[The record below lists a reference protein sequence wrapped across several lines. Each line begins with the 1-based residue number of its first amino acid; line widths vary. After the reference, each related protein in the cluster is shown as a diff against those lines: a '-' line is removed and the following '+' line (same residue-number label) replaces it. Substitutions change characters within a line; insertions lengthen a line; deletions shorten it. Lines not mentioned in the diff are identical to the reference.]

1 MRERKDNCILVMLG
15 SILIIFLSNAPV
27 RGAEYV
33 IDPAHSF
40 VEFRIHHLGF
50 SWLYG
55 NFREIEGTFRYDSKR
70 PEGSSFEV
78 MISTES
84 VDTHHVERDKHLR
97 SKDFLDVQKYPEAT
111 FRSTRFSGG
120 SEEGTLEGM
129 LTLHGV
135 TKPIVIKVKKVGE
148 GKDPWGGYRA
158 GFVGKTT
165 LKKSDFGIT
174 YNLGPAGEKIE
185 FDLGIEGIRK

>member
-1 MRERKDNCILVMLG
+1 MRGRKVNCMRGILGATL
-15 SILIIFLSNAPV
+15 LIFMSNAPV

-40 VEFRIHHLGF
+40 VEFRIQHLGF

-55 NFREIEGTFRYDSKR
+55 NFREIEGTFRYDPKHFVD
-70 PEGSSFEV
+70 SSFEV

-84 VDTHHVERDKHLR
+84 VDTHHSERDKHLR
-97 SKDFLDVQKYPEAT
+97 SKDFLDVQKYPKAT

-120 SEEGTLEGM
+120 NEEGALEGM
-129 LTLHGV
+129 LTLHGI

-165 LKKSDFGIT
+165 LKKSDFGIA
-174 YNLGPAGEKIE
+174 YNLGPAGDKIE